1 MSRHEDSSTR
11 IVATTYPDMCDST
24 NDRFPVI
31 LSKLSF
37 HPKDIVSKRAVAQ
50 RDDCGFATE
59 VGNLADVD
67 ASLEEW
73 ALVMQSTE
81 SYERFVRHA
90 VEEVVKA
97 RRMRREQRKEERRR
111 LEEAEEAKGRDAG
124 DAMAGGSA
132 RKGSREDAGIEDD
145 DREDRID
152 ILPPH
157 TGEKYAF
164 V

>member
-1 MSRHEDSSTR
+1 M
-11 IVATTYPDMCDST
+11 
-24 NDRFPVI
+24 
-31 LSKLSF
+31 
-37 HPKDIVSKRAVAQ
+37 SKRAVAQ

-111 LEEAEEAKGRDAG
+111 LEEAKGRDAG

-132 RKGSREDAGIEDD
+132 RKGSREDAGMEDD